1 MRIGKPSL
9 RDSFFGWLGG
19 AASPERSDAQRRT
32 HRIRERMLR
41 ELMQGRAGGV
51 SVLARQIAMAADAQ
65 TLWYFRS
72 ELMQALSRR
81 RGEAAAAATL
91 AELTPLFHGLVP
103 ASLMPGGA
111 GPRRR

>member
-41 ELMQGRAGGV
+41 ELLQGASGGV
-51 SVLARQIAMAADAQ
+51 FVLSRQIAVAPDAQ
-65 TLWYFRS
+65 TLWHCRS
-72 ELMQALSRR
+72 ELMQALSSRC
-81 RGEAAAAATL
+81 GEAAAAARCL
-91 AELTPLFHGLVP
+91 NSRPCSRVWRRP
-103 ASLMPGGA
+103 A
-111 GPRRR
+111 

>member
-19 AASPERSDAQRRT
+19 AASPERTDAQRRT

-41 ELMQGRAGGV
+41 ELLQGASGGV
-51 SVLARQIAMAADAQ
+51 SVLSRQIAVAPDAQ
-65 TLWYFRS
+65 TLWYCRS
-72 ELMQALSRR
+72 ELMQALSNRC
-81 RGEAAAAATL
+81 GEAAAAATL
-91 AELTPLFHGLVP
+91 AELTPLFQGLVP

-111 GPRRR
+111 GGRRR

>member
-1 MRIGKPSL
+1 
-9 RDSFFGWLGG
+9 
-19 AASPERSDAQRRT
+19 
-32 HRIRERMLR
+32 MLR
-41 ELMQGRAGGV
+41 ELMQGPAGGV

-65 TLWYFRS
+65 TLWYIRT

-81 RGEAAAAATL
+81 CGEAAAAATL